1 MRIPTMVLVAILA
14 AGVGVTQASATT
26 AHETKA
32 TKHPK
37 KPKAKGVAPAD
48 ARANPLIQGNQSPP
62 LPAGTPGKVAVIAS
76 GVLAQLIQ
84 PDGPDSLV
92 IPVVIRN
99 NTTKTQSGI
108 QLTALAK
115 VNGKL
120 VGTGTSQVNFQPLT
134 VKPGQIALGYAYFQ
148 SLVPTTAIIT
158 YTVTTGNSITY
169 DVNLPVT
176 ASNLT
181 PVAGGSQDL
190 IGTVKNTTKKKL
202 SPGALVYGI
211 CFNAAGQPTGDV
223 NTGTSGESIA
233 AGATVPFSDQVSGD
247 NTPCTSWL
255 VTSYAST
262 L

>member
-1 MRIPTMVLVAILA
+1 MRCMRIPAVVLVAILA
-14 AGVGVTQASATT
+14 AGVGVSQASATT
-26 AHETKA
+26 AH
-32 TKHPK
+32 KHPK
-37 KPKAKGVAPAD
+37 KAKGVTPAD

-76 GVLAQLIQ
+76 GALAQLIQ

-115 VNGKL
+115 LNGKL

-134 VKPGQIALGYAYFQ
+134 IKPGQIALGYAYFQ
-148 SLVPTTAIIT
+148 SLVPTTASIA

-176 ASNLT
+176 ASSLT
-181 PVAGGSQDL
+181 PVAGGYQDL

-211 CFNAAGQPTGDV
+211 CFNSAGQPTGDV

-255 VTSYAST
+255 VTSYTST